1 MCIRRIR
8 QLSDNC
14 EDTIMKT
21 AADRSSRRRV
31 LAVLLLG
38 IASGAGFGS
47 AFAQPFPNRPIRLV
61 VPFPPGGPTDIVA
74 RPLAQMLGESLKQSV
89 IVDNR
94 GGAGGLIGADLVA
107 KSAPDGYTLL
117 MGTVGTNAIN
127 GALYSKLPYDPIRD
141 FTPIT
146 LVASAPIAL
155 VVNPGAGIA
164 SVKDLVAQAKS
175 NPGKVSFG
183 SAGNGT
189 PGHLTGEMFATAA
202 GVSLQHVPYK
212 GSAPAIT
219 DLLGNQIPIMFDPLQ
234 SVIQHVRS
242 GKLRA
247 LAVSGRNRSP
257 ALPDVPTLDETGVKD
272 FESTAWWAVFGPA
285 NMPADVASTLRSEI
299 ERIVRS
305 DAFKQ
310 KLGNLGVQPSTEP
323 LSLAEFQKTEVAR
336 WTKAVRDSGATAD

>member
-1 MCIRRIR
+1 
-8 QLSDNC
+8 
-14 EDTIMKT
+14 MKT
-21 AADRSSRRRV
+21 AADRSSRRAV
-31 LAVLLLG
+31 LVVLLLG
-38 IASGAGFGS
+38 IASGAELGP
-47 AFAQPFPNRPIRLV
+47 AFAQPFPSRPIRLV

-107 KSAPDGYTLL
+107 KSPPDGYTLL

-127 GALYSKLPYDPIRD
+127 GALYRKLPYDPVRD

-146 LVASAPIAL
+146 LVASAPIAV
-155 VVNPGAGIA
+155 VVNPRAGIT
-164 SVKDLVAQAKS
+164 SVKDLIAQAKS
-175 NPGKVSFG
+175 NPGKMSFG

-219 DLLGNQIPIMFDPLQ
+219 DLLGNQIPMMFDPLQ

-247 LAVSGRNRSP
+247 LAISGRNRSP
-257 ALPDVPTLDETGVKD
+257 ALPDVPTLGEAGVKD

-285 NMPADVASTLRSEI
+285 NMPAEIARTLRNEI

-305 DAFKQ
+305 DAFEQ

-336 WTKAVRDSGATAD
+336 WAKAVRDSGATAD